1 MQVAEDT
8 AKALAQKDKEAILA
22 GIVTGQQT
30 RDTPLKQGHRLH
42 MELKCPIPPYIAGDN
57 AARAAHGSLAGVSV
71 RIFTDVGGRTHSK
84 R

>member
-1 MQVAEDT
+1 MAEDT
-8 AKALAQKDKEAILA
+8 AKGLAQKDKEAILA

-30 RDTPLKQGHRLH
+30 REDTPLKQGHRLH
-42 MELKCPIPPYIAGDN
+42 MDLKCPIPPYIAGDN